1 MKFFL
6 FFLITLHA
14 QAHIISN
21 TLIDAIKAFSP
32 KTAKTLTIMNERQ
45 GFDHI
50 TTMRHMYWFAKN
62 KNPPESRH
70 ITTVRQR
77 LLARE
82 DTQLYL
88 QLFVNM
94 EKNLELSLLNVSLR
108 YSNISAKEIAESKRI
123 LMKAVK
129 DKMSKYGANNDD
141 LSILFLMSK
150 NIDKENFSEDGVKI
164 IKELLDEYPELL
176 DSSMVRNLFPS
187 NLWRSLYSFD
197 AIRYH
202 YAI

>member
-1 MKFFL
+1 MMKFFL

-88 QLFVNM
+88 QLFV
-94 EKNLELSLLNVSLR
+94 
-108 YSNISAKEIAESKRI
+108 NISAKEIAESKRI